1 MSSDLD
7 SLIDMGFDRER
18 AELAVKQTGG
28 LQGAIDWLATNQEKS
43 VEELKSSTPQAIVE
57 NDEPEDGAPANPLAG
72 SEEARS
78 LVCNECG
85 KRFRSHAQAEFHAS
99 KT

>member
-1 MSSDLD
+1 VLT
-7 SLIDMGFDRER
+7 SLS
-18 AELAVKQTGG
+18 V
-28 LQGAIDWLATNQEKS
+28 QGALEWLEENQDKS
-43 VEELKSSTPQAIVE
+43 LEDIKASAPKSNDDPNELPPNLLEGEVAK
-57 NDEPEDGAPANPLAG
+57 
-72 SEEARS
+72 S